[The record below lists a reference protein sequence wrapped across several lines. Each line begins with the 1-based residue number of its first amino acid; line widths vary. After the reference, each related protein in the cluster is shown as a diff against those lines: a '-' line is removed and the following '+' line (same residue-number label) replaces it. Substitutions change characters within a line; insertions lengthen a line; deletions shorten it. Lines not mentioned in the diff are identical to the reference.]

1 MKLLLVG
8 ATGLVGRH
16 VLELALA
23 DERVTQVVAPV
34 RRPLPEH
41 PRLLAPQVDYE
52 QLPEDADWWR
62 ADAVICTLGT
72 TMKLAGS
79 REAFRRVDHDY
90 PLQVARLAHR
100 HGTPTYA
107 LNSAVGANARS
118 RFFYNRVKGELE
130 AHLGEVGFASLALV
144 RPGLIG
150 GQRADH
156 RRGEGAMLRVL
167 GLLEPLLP
175 RGWRINPAANI
186 AQALLTAALEPRP
199 GVSVVSAAKLAR

>member
-1 MKLLLVG
+1 M
-8 ATGLVGRH
+8 
-16 VLELALA
+16 
-23 DERVTQVVAPV
+23 
-34 RRPLPEH
+34 
-41 PRLLAPQVDYE
+41 
-52 QLPEDADWWR
+52 
-62 ADAVICTLGT
+62 ICTLGT

-100 HGTPTYA
+100 HGTPTYS

-156 RRGEGAMLRVL
+156 RWGEGAMLRVL

-199 GVSVVSAAKLAR
+199 GVSVVSAAQLAR

>member
-100 HGTPTYA
+100 HGTRTYA

-156 RRGEGAMLRVL
+156 RWGEGAMLRVL

-199 GVSVVSAAKLAR
+199 GVSVVSAAQLAR